1 MSLRVKAG
9 IDLEELKKY
18 GFKTGKEWADTGERC
33 LEGIGYKYQHEWYH
47 KFLMDADEP
56 SKIAY
61 IAEDYDIPCVQISV
75 RTEHRDLYVEVAV
88 EGTYHVGGSELD
100 IVTDTIY
107 DLTQAGILEV
117 VPEES
122 EGK

>member
-18 GFKTGKEWADTGERC
+18 GFKTGKEWADAGERC
-33 LEGIGYKYQHEWYH
+33 LEGIGYKYQHGWYH

-75 RTEHRDLYVEVAV
+75 RTEHRDLYVDVAV
-88 EGTYHVGGSELD
+88 EGTYHVGGSEMD

-107 DLTQAGILEV
+107 ELTQAGILEV

>member
-18 GFKTGKEWADTGERC
+18 GFKTGKEWADAGERC
-33 LEGIGYKYQHEWYH
+33 LEGIGYEYKHEWYH

-75 RTEHRDLYVEVAV
+75 RTEHRDLYVDVAV

-107 DLTQAGILEV
+107 ELTQAGILEV

>member
-18 GFKTGKEWADTGERC
+18 GFKTGKEWADAGERC
-33 LEGIGYKYQHEWYH
+33 LEDIGYKYQHEWYH

-75 RTEHRDLYVEVAV
+75 RTEHRDLYVDVAV

-107 DLTQAGILEV
+107 ELTQAGILEV

>member
-18 GFKTGKEWADTGERC
+18 GFKTGKEWADAGERC
-33 LEGIGYKYQHEWYH
+33 LESIGYEYQHEWYH

-107 DLTQAGILEV
+107 ELTQAGILEV

>member
-18 GFKTGKEWADTGERC
+18 GFKTGKEWADAGERC
-33 LEGIGYKYQHEWYH
+33 LECIGYKYQYEWYH

-75 RTEHRDLYVEVAV
+75 RTEHRDLYVDVAV

-107 DLTQAGILEV
+107 ELTQAGILEV